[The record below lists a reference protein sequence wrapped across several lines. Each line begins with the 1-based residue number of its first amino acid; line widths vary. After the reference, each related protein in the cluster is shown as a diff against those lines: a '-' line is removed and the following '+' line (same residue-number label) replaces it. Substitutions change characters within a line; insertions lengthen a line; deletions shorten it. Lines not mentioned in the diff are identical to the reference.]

1 MNNKVY
7 LGKIVSTHGI
17 KGELRIISDFE
28 YKDKAFK
35 VGTYLIID
43 DEKYLIKSYRK
54 HKNYDMVTLNNFKD
68 INEVLYLLKKK
79 VYKLEDELNL
89 NDQEILDSEL
99 MTYRVIDKNKNC
111 GIIKEIFK
119 ASPTNKI
126 MRVEFEHE
134 VLIPLSSPM
143 VKNISKKDKKVEVEL
158 IDGMM

>member
-7 LGKIVSTHGI
+7 IGKIVSTHGI

-54 HKNYDMVTLNNFKD
+54 HKNYDMVTLNDFKD

-79 VYKLEDELNL
+79 VYKLEEELNL

-111 GIIKEIFK
+111 GIIKD
-119 ASPTNKI
+119 
-126 MRVEFEHE
+126 
-134 VLIPLSSPM
+134 
-143 VKNISKKDKKVEVEL
+143 ISKKDKKVEVEL

>member
-1 MNNKVY
+1 MNNKVF

-43 DEKYLIKSYRK
+43 DEKYLIKSYRR
-54 HKNYDMVTLNNFKD
+54 HKNYDMVTLNDFKD

-99 MTYRVIDKNKNC
+99 MTYRVIDKNQNC
-111 GIIKEIFK
+111 VIIKEIFK

>member
-54 HKNYDMVTLNNFKD
+54 HKNYDMVTLNDFKD

-79 VYKLEDELNL
+79 VYKLEEELNL

-99 MTYRVIDKNKNC
+99 MTYQVIDKNKKC

-119 ASPTNKI
+119 ASPANKI

-134 VLIPLSSPM
+134 LLIPLSSPM
-143 VKNISKKDKKVEVEL
+143 VKTISKKDKKVEVEL

>member
-1 MNNKVY
+1 MDKKIY

-35 VGTYLIID
+35 TGTHLVID
-43 DEKYLIKSYRK
+43 DDKYLIKSYRK
-54 HKNYDMVTLNNFKD
+54 HKNYDMVTLNDFKD
-68 INEVLYLLKKK
+68 INEVLYLLKKN
-79 VYKLEDELNL
+79 VYKYESELNL
-89 NDQEILDSEL
+89 DDEEILDSEL
-99 MTYRVIDKNKNC
+99 MMYKVIDKNRNY

>member
-7 LGKIVSTHGI
+7 IGKIVNTHGI

-54 HKNYDMVTLNNFKD
+54 HKNYDMVTLNDFKD

-79 VYKLEDELNL
+79 VYKLEEELNL

-99 MTYRVIDKNKNC
+99 MTYMVIDKNKNY

-143 VKNISKKDKKVEVEL
+143 VKNISKKNKKVEVEL

>member
-1 MNNKVY
+1 MDKKIY

-35 VGTYLIID
+35 TGTHLVID
-43 DEKYLIKSYRK
+43 DDKYLIKSYRK
-54 HKNYDMVTLNNFKD
+54 HKNYDMVTLNDFKD
-68 INEVLYLLKKK
+68 INEVLYLLKKN
-79 VYKLEDELNL
+79 VYKYESELNL
-89 NDQEILDSEL
+89 DDGEILDSEL
-99 MTYRVIDKNKNC
+99 MMYKVIDKNRNC

-134 VLIPLSSPM
+134 VLIPLASPM
-143 VKNISKKDKKVEVEL
+143 IKNISKKDKEVEVEL

>member
-7 LGKIVSTHGI
+7 IGKIVSTHGI

-54 HKNYDMVTLNNFKD
+54 HKNYDMVTLNDFKD

-79 VYKLEDELNL
+79 VYKLEEELNL

-99 MTYRVIDKNKNC
+99 MTYMVIDKNKNY

-143 VKNISKKDKKVEVEL
+143 VKNISKKNKKVEVEL

>member
-54 HKNYDMVTLNNFKD
+54 HKNYDMVTLNDFKD

-79 VYKLEDELNL
+79 VYKLEEELNL
-89 NDQEILDSEL
+89 KDQ
-99 MTYRVIDKNKNC
+99 
-111 GIIKEIFK
+111 
-119 ASPTNKI
+119 
-126 MRVEFEHE
+126 
-134 VLIPLSSPM
+134 
-143 VKNISKKDKKVEVEL
+143 
-158 IDGMM
+158 